1 MNYARSN
8 KPFILIVAKMNRSAT
23 REKFTEQMNKW
34 DAAVHSRRAAN
45 TISYPIQKA
54 DMSIKT
60 PKDQSRNFTPKT
72 HLEEEVHKLL
82 YGEHNKVMFYILT

>member
-1 MNYARSN
+1 MSYATGN
-8 KPFILIVAKMNRSAT
+8 KPFFLIVAKMNRSAT

-54 DMSIKT
+54 DMSLKT
-60 PKDQSRNFTPKT
+60 SKDQCRNFTPKT
-72 HLEEEVHKLL
+72 PLEEEVHKLL
-82 YGEHNKVMFYILT
+82 YGEDGKVMFYIFT